1 MKTIKHILAAY
12 SKWVWAILAPLGAWG
27 VFIAAAID
35 EAFFGLPIDAIVAAY
50 VYSHPQQFFVYVV
63 LASAG
68 SAVGGIL
75 LYVIGY
81 TGGEVLLRKR
91 LSPQRFDKI
100 HASFEKH
107 QFLALMF
114 PAMLPPPFP
123 FKIIVLAAAVF
134 EMSLT
139 RFLLAI
145 FAGRFFRF
153 AIVGIL
159 TLRFGPQ
166 FVGWMGRVF
175 ANHFRWVL
183 IAAGAGL
190 VVWLIWRRQNRAGKK
205 LNSDDNPQELR
216 SEQN

>member
-1 MKTIKHILAAY
+1 LHTLKHILSAY
-12 SKWVWAILAPLGAWG
+12 SKWLWGVLAPLGVWG

-35 EAFFGLPIDAIVAAY
+35 EAFFGLPIDAIVVGY
-50 VYSHPQQFFVYVV
+50 VYSNPNRFLIYVT

-68 SAVGGIL
+68 SALGGIV

-81 TGGEVLLRKR
+81 TGGEVVLRKR
-91 LSPQRFDKI
+91 VSPQRFEKV

-107 QFLALMF
+107 EFLALMF

-123 FKIIVLAAAVF
+123 FKIVVLAAAVF
-134 EMSLT
+134 EMSLA

-145 FAGRFFRF
+145 FAGRFVRF
-153 AIVGIL
+153 FILGFL

-166 FVGWMGRVF
+166 FVGWIVHVV

-183 IAAGAGL
+183 LAAGAGVL
-190 VVWLIWRRQNRAGKK
+190 VWLILRRRA
-205 LNSDDNPQELR
+205 SVIR
-216 SEQN
+216 SESLERRSY